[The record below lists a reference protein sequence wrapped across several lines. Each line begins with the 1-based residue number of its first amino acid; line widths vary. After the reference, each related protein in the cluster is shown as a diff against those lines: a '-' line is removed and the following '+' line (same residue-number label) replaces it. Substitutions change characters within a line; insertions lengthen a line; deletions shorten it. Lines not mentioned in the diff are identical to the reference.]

1 MVMSA
6 NSGLFSSLGSN
17 QSKLNTRKNKDFM
30 WGAMPRRLVNNK
42 NKVGTQ
48 KVSAKEQR
56 RFEHWLEETKAMDRQ
71 RDIYSLT
78 VSVLLTL
85 LLAVAIF

>member
-17 QSKLNTRKNKDFM
+17 QSKLNTRKQKDFM
-30 WGAMPRRLVNNK
+30 WGAIPRRLANNK
-42 NKVGTQ
+42 KKVGTQ
-48 KVSAKEQR
+48 KVSLKEQR
-56 RFEHWLEETKAMDRQ
+56 RFKHWLEETKAMDRQ